1 MVMLQAAVAM
11 AVIVIVMVVVMIVVM
26 IIMVI
31 AGVEKFRLEFE
42 DAIEIERAALQHVGQ
57 RDLAAL
63 GAVQFCVRIDSAN
76 PRLDLRKFSLGDEIG
91 LVEHDDVGERYLVL
105 GFGCVLQ

>member
-1 MVMLQAAVAM
+1 MVMLDAAM
-11 AVIVIVMVVVMIVVM
+11 AVAVIVTIMFMVMIVTVM
-26 IIMVI
+26 IMVI
-31 AGVEKFRLEFE
+31 AGAEKFRLEFE

-91 LVEHDDVGERYLVL
+91 LVEHDDVGERYL
-105 GFGCVLQ
+105 